1 MSAVEAVKDKI
12 FDAVEIFT
20 SEKHVVAIK
29 DGMMAYIPFTI
40 IGAIALLVA
49 NFPFQPYIDFV
60 TNILGLSD
68 STIWQNAVSSLNN
81 GAMNIG
87 SVICTL
93 FIGYNL
99 SKNYK
104 NEVDPML
111 GGVVS
116 LCMYLLL
123 TPWDSFDG
131 TTAIATSYF
140 GTSSLIVGIFC
151 GLLVPEVLRLLMKVD
166 ALKIKL
172 PSQVP
177 PMVAQS
183 FSSLI
188 PLALLSIAFL
198 ALKLLI
204 GLTPY
209 GNIHTLIN
217 TVLGIPLMG
226 LAGSLGGYMVCLFF
240 TNALSQSGIH
250 GTSIIMGGVLGPFLL
265 MLSDQN
271 RIAAEAGAAI
281 PNIITNE
288 FLTYTGGIGL
298 YLCIACLLVCRNS
311 ETRPLCKIALVP
323 AIFGIHEPLVFGL
336 PIMYNPYFAIPY
348 VLFPMIGAGLTYVV
362 TALGLV
368 APLSGVGVP
377 WTMPPVLYGFLAS
390 GGQISTGVW
399 QLILAVIYVLLAIP
413 FAKAFDRSKLKAE
426 KERQE
431 ELEGGSVA
439 EA

>member
-1 MSAVEAVKDKI
+1 M
-12 FDAVEIFT
+12 
-20 SEKHVVAIK
+20 
-29 DGMMAYIPFTI
+29 
-40 IGAIALLVA
+40 LL
-49 NFPFQPYIDFV
+49 
-60 TNILGLSD
+60 TEG
-68 STIWQNAVSSLNN
+68 
-81 GAMNIG
+81 
-87 SVICTL
+87 CTL

-151 GLLVPEVLRLLMKVD
+151 GLLVPEILRLLMKVD

-188 PLALLSIAFL
+188 PLALLSIVFL

-226 LAGSLGGYMVCLFF
+226 LA
-240 TNALSQSGIH
+240 
-250 GTSIIMGGVLGPFLL
+250 
-265 MLSDQN
+265 
-271 RIAAEAGAAI
+271 
-281 PNIITNE
+281 
-288 FLTYTGGIGL
+288 
-298 YLCIACLLVCRNS
+298 
-311 ETRPLCKIALVP
+311 
-323 AIFGIHEPLVFGL
+323 
-336 PIMYNPYFAIPY
+336 
-348 VLFPMIGAGLTYVV
+348 
-362 TALGLV
+362 
-368 APLSGVGVP
+368 
-377 WTMPPVLYGFLAS
+377 
-390 GGQISTGVW
+390 
-399 QLILAVIYVLLAIP
+399 
-413 FAKAFDRSKLKAE
+413 
-426 KERQE
+426 
-431 ELEGGSVA
+431 
-439 EA
+439 